1 MYGDDALGVALA
13 LYRQPSL
20 AAEWRERPLP
30 DGVELLLRLACR
42 EQAALELARQRSGLA
57 ENDCVEAAT
66 FGLQQLLFTAHADAY
81 RVLGGASSSS
91 QGQLRQHYR
100 WLIKWLH
107 PDRHDDGWESVY
119 ADRVNLAWQALKT
132 PDRRARYEA
141 EQGFGPLSGS
151 AANTDSPPDEPAAGH
166 EQNRDSAPS
175 VREGFSPPVAFQG
188 RSAVHARQGSHASRS
203 PRAWQALAAAGLL
216 GGVLLWAWPDD
227 REAIDPGRGLPIAFG
242 PQERATAQAQLQ
254 PQPQPQA
261 QAGDP
266 DQVALDESL
275 AEVGNSPGEAPI
287 VTDAGTVSASSDS
300 NQSVS
305 LPTTALTEPLPVVAS
320 ESLRDPAD
328 HNPSMEPDASV
339 ALREPVTAGDPVS
352 VTMDSAPADRPSLP
366 PVMAETRPTARQT
379 MTGASPGSRSPSA
392 RPAASA
398 NAQTVETVD
407 TAAARPEPTP
417 MDMPAQTTPL
427 PSRAVA
433 SASTAQGQPRTTQGQ
448 PTSAPKS
455 PAAPAGAP
463 AQPVADISTRVAP
476 RQDPSLP
483 VPRGNRPAA
492 GTLAAASADERSSA
506 ATSIA
511 AAEVTPGNGAAIRV
525 ESAARVDPP
534 LAQAVVHRWVAAYS
548 AGDSRQFDDSL
559 AAGLRAPL
567 LEQMR
572 VRLVGASMRYLEV
585 GEMQWEQ
592 GEVQL
597 KAHATVRETFVPQ
610 GGRKAETR
618 AGQMRFAFALEQ
630 GEVKIAGIEFRS
642 N

>member
-13 LYRQPSL
+13 LYRQPSM

-30 DGVELLLRLACR
+30 DGVELLMRLACR
-42 EQAALELARQRSGLA
+42 EQAALQVARQRSGLA
-57 ENDCVEAAT
+57 ESDCVEAAT

-81 RVLGGASSSS
+81 RVLGGACSSS
-91 QGQLRQHYR
+91 QDQLRQHYR

-151 AANTDSPPDEPAAGH
+151 ATANSGSRTDESAAAHDENDASAAAVPD
-166 EQNRDSAPS
+166 
-175 VREGFSPPVAFQG
+175 GFSPPVAFQG
-188 RSAVHARQGSHASRS
+188 RTAVHARQGSHASRS
-203 PRAWQALAAAGLL
+203 PRAWKALAAAGLL
-216 GGVLLWAWPDD
+216 GGLLLWAWPDG
-227 REAIDPGRGLPIAFG
+227 REAIDPGRGLPIAFA
-242 PQERATAQAQLQ
+242 PQERAT

-261 QAGDP
+261 QAGQP
-266 DQVALDESL
+266 DRDVVDESL
-275 AEVGNSPGEAPI
+275 AE
-287 VTDAGTVSASSDS
+287 AGTQPGDAATAPGMASASSGLT
-300 NQSVS
+300 QSAT
-305 LPTTALTEPLPVVAS
+305 LPATGSMDPLPETAS
-320 ESLRDPAD
+320 GSARGRAD
-328 HNPSMEPDASV
+328 HNPIMEAAASV
-339 ALREPVTAGDPVS
+339 ALSEPEAAGDPVAMT
-352 VTMDSAPADRPSLP
+352 VDSAPADRPALTSAA
-366 PVMAETRPTARQT
+366 AESRTPARQT
-379 MTGASPGSRSPSA
+379 MAGASPDSRASSA
-392 RPAASA
+392 RPAAAA
-398 NAQTVETVD
+398 NARTVAAVD
-407 TAAARPEPTP
+407 APAAGPGLTP
-417 MDMPAQTTPL
+417 REMPAQTTPL

-433 SASTAQGQPRTTQGQ
+433 AASTARDQPA
-448 PTSAPKS
+448 SAAKP
-455 PAAPAGAP
+455 PAAPAGA
-463 AQPVADISTRVAP
+463 AALPVADAPTRLAP

-483 VPRGNRPAA
+483 VPRANRPAA
-492 GTLAAASADERSSA
+492 ATVAAASGDDRSSVDS
-506 ATSIA
+506 SIA
-511 AAEVTPGNGAAIRV
+511 GADVKQDSGAALAKAR
-525 ESAARVDPP
+525 APRVDPP

-597 KAHATVRETFVPQ
+597 KARATVRETFVPQ